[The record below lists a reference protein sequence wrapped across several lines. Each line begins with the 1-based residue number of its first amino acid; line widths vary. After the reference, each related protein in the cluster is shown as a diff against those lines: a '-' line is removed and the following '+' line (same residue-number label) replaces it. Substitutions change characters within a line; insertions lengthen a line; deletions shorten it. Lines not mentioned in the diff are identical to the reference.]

1 MTRSPSQKSSYSSHK
16 SLEEMLT
23 KGWKIEPPV
32 YARPAWQSNATL
44 REGNT
49 YHFVLCRENE
59 VNLVSI
65 RQNPEIERFLLD
77 SELTIDYL

>member
-1 MTRSPSQKSSYSSHK
+1 MDVT
-16 SLEEMLT
+16 T
-23 KGWKIEPPV
+23 
-32 YARPAWQSNATL
+32 
-44 REGNT
+44 T